1 MIIALGVALVLL
13 GLLAALAATHFKA
26 LRYFD
31 RPPLARNRFFDPAL
45 GTLKWILLAAGLLLL
60 GSASRTVTIATAAAI
75 AFLWGYRRL
84 IRSVPFQ
91 ARLLKSDFENLRR
104 RRPAL
109 PEDRILYELAC
120 RRHPQWGEE
129 LIEQMVRDYPT
140 IEEFARVVARMERGF
155 RGFKG
160 GSRGLG

>member
-1 MIIALGVALVLL
+1 MIATTVGLVLL
-13 GLLAALAATHFKA
+13 
-26 LRYFD
+26 
-31 RPPLARNRFFDPAL
+31 
-45 GTLKWILLAAGLLLL
+45 
-60 GSASRTVTIATAAAI
+60 
-75 AFLWGYRRL
+75 WGYCRV

-91 ARLLKSDFENLRR
+91 ARLLKHDFEILRR
-104 RRPAL
+104 QRPAL
-109 PEDRILYELAC
+109 PEDRLLYELAC

-140 IEEFARVVARMERGF
+140 IEEFADVVARMERGF

>member
-1 MIIALGVALVLL
+1 MTIALGLALVLF
-13 GLLAALAATHFKA
+13 GLLAALAATHFKG

-31 RPPLARNRFFDPAL
+31 RPALGRNPFFDPAL
-45 GTLKWILLAAGLLLL
+45 GALMWIFLATGLLVI
-60 GSASRTVTIATAAAI
+60 GVASRPVLIAATAALVI
-75 AFLWGYRRL
+75 LWGYRRV

-91 ARLLKSDFENLRR
+91 ARLLKSDFEALRR
-104 RRPAL
+104 QQPAL
-109 PEDRILYELAC
+109 PEDRVLYELAC

-140 IEEFARVVARMERGF
+140 IDAFAPMVARMERGF